1 MPVVITP
8 PEPAPAPS
16 PPSGAASG
24 RPVTPKL
31 QVPVRFDGRSFA
43 VVEQHSDDEIAA
55 CVYAVV
61 ATPRGSRLE
70 EPDFGVED
78 AEFDELPL
86 DTDEWVEQVGIWE
99 PRAEV
104 STSEEIEEMV
114 DNVTVRTKAR

>member
-1 MPVVITP
+1 MPTTI
-8 PEPAPAPS
+8 
-16 PPSGAASG
+16 
-24 RPVTPKL
+24 PKL
-31 QVPVRFDGRSFA
+31 SIPLRFTGGRLA
-43 VVEQHSDDEIAA
+43 VVEQGSDDEIAA
-55 CVYAVV
+55 CVYAVI

-114 DNVTVRTKAR
+114 DNVIVRTKAR